1 MDKDIKSEQHSFGEI
16 VSLALSAE
24 LCTHASEIPIGCLM
38 KLSPSMIHTIEGAS
52 ENLTTG
58 SFAKNVFS
66 GGVLSGD
73 FMLGVANDSNN
84 QRCPYLLNFR
94 CETNGPNKGDYAYDL
109 YILSSFA
116 LGDEVT
122 QCRHL
127 ASDCRSG
134 ISRYLQQS
142 KFITGRNAMPNNVY
156 VEISSMDNC
165 TYTSD
170 FKQFMDS
177 AMRTAESKIGGYH

>member
-1 MDKDIKSEQHSFGEI
+1 MDTDIKNEQHSSGEI
-16 VSLALSAE
+16 ISLALSVE
-24 LCTHASEIPIGCLM
+24 LYTYASKIPIGYLM
-38 KLSPSMIHTIEGAS
+38 KLSPSMVHNIENSS

-58 SFAKNVFS
+58 NFTKNVFS
-66 GGVLSGD
+66 GGALSGD

-94 CETNGPNKGDYAYDL
+94 SETNGPHKGDYAYDL

-134 ISRYLQQS
+134 NSRYLPQ
-142 KFITGRNAMPNNVY
+142 KKYIPGRDAMPNKGY
-156 VEISSMDNC
+156 VEISSMNSC
-165 TYTSD
+165 VYTSD

-177 AMRTAESKIGGYH
+177 AVRTAQSKIGGYP